1 MDKEPKKPAEQ
12 QDEDQNQLTVTNIPL
27 TIVVSALINMKDWFD
42 WIVRAAEVLVVF
54 VLTYN
59 IIGKTLF
66 VALVITP
73 LLVFFIESAIEC
85 YWAVCCDDDSSGDD
99 DGSSGDDPHFGD
111 HFNNNLK

>member
-1 MDKEPKKPAEQ
+1 MHRVDKEPKKPAEW
-12 QDEDQNQLTVTNIPL
+12 QDEDQNQLVVTNIPL

-73 LLVFFIESAIEC
+73 LIVGFIESC
-85 YWAVCCDDDSSGDD
+85 FDCWSVVCDDWDDGDDDDS
-99 DGSSGDDPHFGD
+99 HFGD
-111 HFNNNLK
+111 HWNGLTGGKK

>member
-1 MDKEPKKPAEQ
+1 MHRVDKEPKKPAEW
-12 QDEDQNQLTVTNIPL
+12 QDEDQNQLVVTNIPL

-85 YWAVCCDDDSSGDD
+85 YWAVCCDDGSNGDD
-99 DGSSGDDPHFGD
+99 DDDPHFGD

>member
-1 MDKEPKKPAEQ
+1 MHRVDKEPKKPAEW
-12 QDEDQNQLTVTNIPL
+12 QDEDQNQLVVTNIPL

-42 WIVRAAEVLVVF
+42 WIVRVAEVLVVF

-59 IIGKTLF
+59 IGKTLF

-85 YWAVCCDDDSSGDD
+85 YWAVCCDDDSSNDD
-99 DGSSGDDPHFGD
+99 DDDPHFGD